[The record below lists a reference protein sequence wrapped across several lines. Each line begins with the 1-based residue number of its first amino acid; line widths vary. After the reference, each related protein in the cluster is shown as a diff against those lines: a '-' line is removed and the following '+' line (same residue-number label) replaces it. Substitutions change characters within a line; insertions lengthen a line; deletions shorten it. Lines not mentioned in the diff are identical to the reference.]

1 MTNHVDEHTTM
12 NGAAHGNDPEIVPLI
27 IGGKDVEGTEKF
39 PVRNPASGETIWEAG
54 GASVKDAVRAIEIA
68 QAALPVWAKVK
79 PPTRRD
85 IFLKAADLFA
95 KRKSELA
102 QYQAQETGAD
112 PHFVEWILN
121 LTVDNLKEVA
131 GKCSAVAGSVVFSTF
146 EGRDALYLKEPYG
159 VILGIAPWCVYL
171 KSQIRYIDMADRNR
185 NAPFP
190 LGCRA
195 FSYALAAGNTCI
207 LKGAELSP
215 RCYYA
220 IVDIFRQA
228 GLPDG
233 CINLIFHRPQDA
245 AEITNTMIA
254 HPLVKKINFTGSTA
268 VGAIISA
275 IAGRHLKPIITELGG
290 KASAI
295 ILKDADIKKAAD
307 ACTVGA
313 FLHAGQ
319 VCMATERVIV
329 HSSIEHSFIAAF
341 RESTKAQYGD
351 ESRPPIFVTST
362 GAKKTKSLVKA
373 ALDDGAKVIYGDAQ
387 ESTAPDETS
396 TTMKPIILT
405 DVKKGS
411 KLYENESFGPSVAL
425 YTFETEAEALQIAN
439 DTEYGLSGSVFTED
453 LAAGL
458 RVAKGYET
466 GAVHINSMT
475 IHDESNLPHGG
486 AKKSGSGKFTGQPG
500 LEEWLRGKI
509 VTYDEV

>member
-1 MTNHVDEHTTM
+1 MTDHV
-12 NGAAHGNDPEIVPLI
+12 NGNPVKNGVSGGSCPKDIPMI
-27 IGGKDVEGTEKF
+27 IGGKDIMGSETFSVCN
-39 PVRNPASGETIWEAG
+39 PVTNETIWNAS
-54 GASVKDAVRAIEIA
+54 GASITEAVSAVETA

-79 PPTRRD
+79 PPARRD
-85 IFLKAADLFA
+85 IFLKAAELFA
-95 KRKSELA
+95 QRKSDLA
-102 QYQAQETGAD
+102 KYQAQETGAD
-112 PHFVEWILN
+112 PNFVEWILN

-131 GKCSAVAGSVVFSTF
+131 GKCSATGGSVAFSTF
-146 EGRDALYLKEPYG
+146 EGREALYLKEPYG
-159 VILGIAPWCVYL
+159 VILGIAPW
-171 KSQIRYIDMADRNR
+171 

-207 LKGAELSP
+207 LKGSELSP

-220 IVDIFRQA
+220 IVDIFRDA

-233 CINLIFHRPQDA
+233 CLNLVFHRPQDA
-245 AEITNTMIA
+245 AEVTNTLIA

-275 IAGRHLKPIITELGG
+275 TAGRHLKPIITELGG

-295 ILKDADIKKAAD
+295 ILKDANIRKAAD
-307 ACTVGA
+307 ACAVGA

-319 VCMATERVIV
+319 VCMATERIIV
-329 HSSIEHSFIAAF
+329 HTSIADSFIEAF
-341 RESTKAQYGD
+341 KESTTAQFGD
-351 ESRPPIFVTST
+351 ESRPQVFVTCA
-362 GAKKTKSLVKA
+362 GANKTKSLVKS
-373 ALDDGAKVIYGDAQ
+373 ALEHGAKVIYGDPQ
-387 ESTAPDETS
+387 ESITPDLAS

-425 YTFETEAEALQIAN
+425 YTFGTEEEALQIAN
-439 DTEYGLSGSVFTED
+439 DTDYGLSGSIFTENM
-453 LAAGL
+453 AAGF
-458 RVAKGYET
+458 RVAKGYEC